1 MIVAQA
7 GRPGAVTIATNMA
20 GRGTDIVLGGNLHA
34 ELGELEA
41 LAAEYRRDLR
51 DIDRQ
56 LGPANDAEKA
66 AKDAIAATLPWAP
79 SGSGARAPYYGTLTE
94 LAARY
99 GGLREKRRRVWS
111 ALRGVE
117 RQLQNWRDQDARVLR
132 RTGHASGHRGS

>member
-1 MIVAQA
+1 MGPRQTQGV
-7 GRPGAVTIATNMA
+7 
-20 GRGTDIVLGGNLHA
+20 